1 MHNCNLCSIFVL
13 GNNDKLKTI
22 KTMEKNVAFTERE
35 INYIKSVEV
44 GQPITDIRVLR
55 KMEKMG
61 LIVLH
66 EQTGCIVGW
75 YNENIKVSYIDEC
88 YKDFFV
94 EGVGFFGKKFLSGC
108 FNPYLVRKSTD
119 KVVGIFTDFDTARAF
134 RIANEG
140 KVYVHYNAETKEK
153 VFYRL

>member
-1 MHNCNLCSIFVL
+1 LNF
-13 GNNDKLKTI
+13 
-22 KTMEKNVAFTERE
+22 
-35 INYIKSVEV
+35 
-44 GQPITDIRVLR
+44 
-55 KMEKMG
+55 
-61 LIVLH
+61 
-66 EQTGCIVGW
+66 
-75 YNENIKVSYIDEC
+75 
-88 YKDFFV
+88 
-94 EGVGFFGKKFLSGC
+94 FFGKKFLSGC